1 MRSGPNNRRSRGRGN
16 SGRGNRPQRNNN
28 FDSSGPDLK
37 VRGTA
42 QQVVDKYQTLAREAA
57 TAGDPVKAE
66 NYYQH
71 AEHYYRVL
79 SANGGT
85 DNRQDHQQ
93 RDNNRNNQN
102 NNNNEQ
108 NAANG
113 AQKDGNNGHG
123 RVVTEAT
130 AAEGKSKPEAGV
142 IGIDNGSVETADTE
156 EVLVERME
164 VVQEP
169 TPEIITGEAEEPTTV

>member
-28 FDSSGPDLK
+28 FDSSGPDTK

-42 QQVVDKYQTLAREAA
+42 QQVVDKYQALAREAA
-57 TAGDPVKAE
+57 TAGDPVRAE

-79 SANGGT
+79 SANGGS
-85 DNRQDHQQ
+85 DNRQDQQQ

-102 NNNNEQ
+102 NNSEQ
-108 NAANG
+108 MAANG
-113 AQKDGNNGHG
+113 AQKNGMNGHDRTATEETAAEAKSKSDAEVIEIG
-123 RVVTEAT
+123 NGSTEAT
-130 AAEGKSKPEAGV
+130 KRDEAV
-142 IGIDNGSVETADTE
+142 
-156 EVLVERME
+156 VERIE
-164 VVQEP
+164 VVPEP
-169 TPEIITGEAEEPTTV
+169 TPEIIAGEAEEPKTA

>member
-28 FDSSGPDLK
+28 FDSSGPDTK

-42 QQVVDKYQTLAREAA
+42 QQVVDKYQALAREAA

-79 SANGGT
+79 SASGGS
-85 DNRQDHQQ
+85 DNRQDQQQ

-102 NNNNEQ
+102 NNNAEHV
-108 NAANG
+108 AANG
-113 AQKDGNNGHG
+113 AQKNSMNGHDKTVSKSTVAG
-123 RVVTEAT
+123 AKSKSDAEVIEIGNGSTEAIKT
-130 AAEGKSKPEAGV
+130 
-142 IGIDNGSVETADTE
+142 D
-156 EVLVERME
+156 EVAVERIE

-169 TPEIITGEAEEPTTV
+169 SPEVIAEGSEDSNPV

>member
-28 FDSSGPDLK
+28 FDSSGPDTK

-42 QQVVDKYQTLAREAA
+42 QQVVDKYQALAREAA

-79 SANGGT
+79 SANGGS
-85 DNRQDHQQ
+85 DNRQDQQQ

-102 NNNNEQ
+102 NNNTEQ
-108 NAANG
+108 VAANG
-113 AQKDGNNGHG
+113 TQKNGMNGHDRNVTQVTG
-123 RVVTEAT
+123 AEAKSNSEAEVIEIGNGSTEAIKT
-130 AAEGKSKPEAGV
+130 DEAVAE
-142 IGIDNGSVETADTE
+142 ET
-156 EVLVERME
+156 E
-164 VVQEP
+164 VVQKP
-169 TPEIITGEAEEPTTV
+169 APEVIAGEAEESKSV

>member
-42 QQVVDKYQTLAREAA
+42 QQVVDKYQALAREAA
-57 TAGDPVKAE
+57 TAGDPVRAE

-79 SANGGT
+79 SANGGS
-85 DNRQDHQQ
+85 DNRQDQQQ

-102 NNNNEQ
+102 NNSEQ
-108 NAANG
+108 MAANG
-113 AQKDGNNGHG
+113 AQKNGMNGHDQTG
-123 RVVTEAT
+123 NEGTAAEAKNKSDVEAIEIGNGSTEAT
-130 AAEGKSKPEAGV
+130 KNDEAV
-142 IGIDNGSVETADTE
+142 M
-156 EVLVERME
+156 ERIE

-169 TPEIITGEAEEPTTV
+169 TPEIIAGEAEEPKTA

>member
-42 QQVVDKYQTLAREAA
+42 QQVVDKYQALAREAA

-79 SANGGT
+79 SASGGL
-85 DNRQDHQQ
+85 DNRQDQQQ

-102 NNNNEQ
+102 NNDSEQ
-108 NAANG
+108 VAANG
-113 AQKDGNNGHG
+113 AQKNGLNGHD
-123 RVVTEAT
+123 RTATEAT
-130 AAEGKSKPEAGV
+130 AAEETSKSDAEV
-142 IGIDNGSVETADTE
+142 IEIGNGSTE
-156 EVLVERME
+156 ATKTDEAVVERIE

-169 TPEIITGEAEEPTTV
+169 TPEIIAGEAEDPKTV

>member
-28 FDSSGPDLK
+28 FDSSGPDTK

-42 QQVVDKYQTLAREAA
+42 QQVVDKYQALAREAA

-79 SANGGT
+79 SASGGS
-85 DNRQDHQQ
+85 DNRQDQQQ
-93 RDNNRNNQN
+93 RDNNRTNQN
-102 NNNNEQ
+102 NKTGHV
-108 NAANG
+108 AANG
-113 AQKDGNNGHG
+113 AQNNGMNGHDKTVSKTAVADAKSKSDAEVIEIVNG
-123 RVVTEAT
+123 STEAT
-130 AAEGKSKPEAGV
+130 KTDEAA
-142 IGIDNGSVETADTE
+142 VEQI
-156 EVLVERME
+156 E

-169 TPEIITGEAEEPTTV
+169 SPEVIAEEAEDSKPV

>member
-42 QQVVDKYQTLAREAA
+42 QQVVDKYQALAQEAA

-79 SANGGT
+79 SANGGS
-85 DNRQDHQQ
+85 DNRQDQQQ

-102 NNNNEQ
+102 NNNSEQ

-113 AQKDGNNGHG
+113 ARKDDINGHG
-123 RVVTEAT
+123 QVVTEAT
-130 AAEGKSKPEAGV
+130 AAEAKSKPEAGV
-142 IGIDNGSVETADTE
+142 IEIGNGSTE
-156 EVLVERME
+156 AAKTDEAVVERIE

-169 TPEIITGEAEEPTTV
+169 TPEIIAGESEEPKTV

>member
-28 FDSSGPDLK
+28 FDSSGPDTK

-42 QQVVDKYQTLAREAA
+42 QQVVDKYQALAREAA

-79 SANGGT
+79 SASGGS
-85 DNRQDHQQ
+85 DNRQDQQQ

-102 NNNNEQ
+102 NNTEQ
-108 NAANG
+108 VAANG
-113 AQKDGNNGHG
+113 AQKNGMNGHDKTVG
-123 RVVTEAT
+123 KPTEAE
-130 AAEGKSKPEAGV
+130 AKSKSDAEVIEIGSGSAEATKTDEVVVGV
-142 IGIDNGSVETADTE
+142 K
-156 EVLVERME
+156 
-164 VVQEP
+164 VVQESA
-169 TPEIITGEAEEPTTV
+169 TEIISEEAEETKPV